1 MENKFKFLTRLSL
14 VLVYLV
20 ILAGATVRMTG
31 SGMGCPDWPKCFG
44 YYIPPIEQS
53 QVLFQPNSKYK
64 KGEMIIFNEEKL
76 LVAKSNFNSSDLI
89 DLKNWDTYAKHDYII
104 FDPVHTWIE
113 YINRLI
119 GAISGI
125 PILLFTII
133 SVVYF
138 KKYKHLTFVS
148 VLTVIC
154 MGFQAWLGKTVVDS
168 NLAPFKITFHMLM
181 ALLIIALLIYLVNSS
196 SKYTIKKNKIFTNFL
211 FVAIILT
218 LVQIVLGTQVRQFV
232 DEQAN
237 VYYDKFEWFNEIPKV
252 YEYHRTFSL
261 VVIAVNFGLF
271 YLNKKLNLG
280 NNYISYVIVLLFI
293 EALSGVVMFYFNFP
307 FGSQTIHL
315 FIASLIFGFQF
326 LILLQN
332 ITFKN
337 KLNYDV

>member
-1 MENKFKFLTRLSL
+1 MENNFKFLTRLSL

-44 YYIPPIEQS
+44 YYIPPVKHS

-76 LVAKSNFNSSDLI
+76 LVAKSNFNSSDII
-89 DLKNWDTYAKHDYII
+89 DLKNWDTYEKHDYII
-104 FDPVHTWIE
+104 FNPVHTWIE
-113 YINRLI
+113 YVNRLI

-133 SVVYF
+133 SVGYF

-148 VLTVIC
+148 VLTVLC

-196 SKYTIKKNKIFTNFL
+196 SKYTIKKNKVFTNLL
-211 FVAIILT
+211 FVALLLT
-218 LVQIVLGTQVRQFV
+218 LTQIVLGTQVRQFV

-237 VYYDKFEWFNEIPKV
+237 IYYDKSHLFNEIPKV

-261 VVIAVNFGLF
+261 VVIVVNFGLF

-293 EALSGVVMFYFNFP
+293 EALSGVVMFYFDFP

-326 LILLQN
+326 FILLQN
-332 ITFKN
+332 TTFKN